1 MHWFDELISSY
12 LSYKNRTFS
21 NPLLEKIKN
30 SRELFLNE
38 EEPLKRALNL
48 LERRAEEPMKV
59 AIAGQFS
66 SGKSTF
72 LNALLGKNILPTGIT
87 PVTSKV
93 NYIRYGDNFQL
104 QVHYHDG
111 REAFY
116 GIENITRFTDQ
127 RGEMEEVSH
136 LTLYAPLELLKEIVF
151 VDTPGLNSE
160 SKSDTEATQR
170 VLKEVDGIIW
180 LTLMDNAGKQSEIE
194 ALESFMDS
202 YSLKS
207 LCVINQKDKF
217 TQTEVE
223 TTLDYVKKALSK
235 YFIEFVAISAK
246 QALSALSTS
255 KEKLLDKEIE
265 NFLSNVKNAAKK
277 DENFSKLIEDFKLT
291 KEQVSKKEYDLG
303 ALKESNIELVF
314 KFIEDNIKPQA
325 KESKAFAVTKELE
338 NIINKI
344 VLQHLELLRG
354 YEELE
359 SEFIAFEKEVQKRFE
374 KLKERFGKELQ
385 QAYLKIEE
393 MIERVAVEIYSKI
406 KREHKKR
413 FSLEKKGVLSKKER
427 YEVFTYEV
435 AKIDT
440 DAIYKTLFYDDN
452 IIGKMFKKYV
462 KYIRTIQDGVN
473 EENGLIYK
481 ELEFSILK
489 WQKTY
494 EHLMPKDELYSK
506 DEFAKMR
513 RFASKVYELFL
524 KPFNDEIRA
533 SFALI
538 SSEFRHLSSAIN
550 FNYQNATEVSIGFLE
565 RKINES
571 IALYEES
578 PNLFPLYEPSL
589 DEIKERLKIS
599 FHMYE
604 LNNYMNTNRTFLH
617 KNYDWLMSRFEKIR
631 TSHCNHLKEKTSLHK
646 DEINKLNKSFSN
658 NYK

>member
-136 LTLYAPLELLKEIVF
+136 LTLYAPLVLLKEIVF

-217 TQTEVE
+217 TQT
-223 TTLDYVKKALSK
+223 
-235 YFIEFVAISAK
+235 
-246 QALSALSTS
+246 
-255 KEKLLDKEIE
+255 
-265 NFLSNVKNAAKK
+265 
-277 DENFSKLIEDFKLT
+277 
-291 KEQVSKKEYDLG
+291 
-303 ALKESNIELVF
+303 
-314 KFIEDNIKPQA
+314 
-325 KESKAFAVTKELE
+325 
-338 NIINKI
+338 
-344 VLQHLELLRG
+344 
-354 YEELE
+354 
-359 SEFIAFEKEVQKRFE
+359 
-374 KLKERFGKELQ
+374 
-385 QAYLKIEE
+385 
-393 MIERVAVEIYSKI
+393 
-406 KREHKKR
+406 
-413 FSLEKKGVLSKKER
+413 
-427 YEVFTYEV
+427 
-435 AKIDT
+435 
-440 DAIYKTLFYDDN
+440 
-452 IIGKMFKKYV
+452 
-462 KYIRTIQDGVN
+462 
-473 EENGLIYK
+473 
-481 ELEFSILK
+481 
-489 WQKTY
+489 
-494 EHLMPKDELYSK
+494 
-506 DEFAKMR
+506 
-513 RFASKVYELFL
+513 
-524 KPFNDEIRA
+524 
-533 SFALI
+533 
-538 SSEFRHLSSAIN
+538 
-550 FNYQNATEVSIGFLE
+550 
-565 RKINES
+565 
-571 IALYEES
+571 
-578 PNLFPLYEPSL
+578 
-589 DEIKERLKIS
+589 
-599 FHMYE
+599 
-604 LNNYMNTNRTFLH
+604 
-617 KNYDWLMSRFEKIR
+617 
-631 TSHCNHLKEKTSLHK
+631 
-646 DEINKLNKSFSN
+646 
-658 NYK
+658 